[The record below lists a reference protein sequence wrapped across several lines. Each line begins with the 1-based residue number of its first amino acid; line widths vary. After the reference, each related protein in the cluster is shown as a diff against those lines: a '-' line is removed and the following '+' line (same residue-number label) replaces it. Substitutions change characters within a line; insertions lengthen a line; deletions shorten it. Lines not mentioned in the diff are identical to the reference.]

1 MTPEEYVES
10 MKDYMARGAAIVGGC
25 CGTTPEFIGKL
36 AEATPKAVA
45 ELSLIH
51 ILRMKRKYQWIL
63 CAGLIIFVIA
73 AFCVLV
79 SKDNKEEVKGAF
91 VREGGYQSECL
102 YQSAR
107 KCMSCASRD

>member
-1 MTPEEYVES
+1 MNEKLKMT
-10 MKDYMARGAAIVGGC
+10 DN
-25 CGTTPEFIGKL
+25 
-36 AEATPKAVA
+36 AEV
-45 ELSLIH
+45 I
-51 ILRMKRKYQWIL
+51 RMKRKYQWIL

-91 VREGGYQSECL
+91 VREGGISKCECL

>member
-1 MTPEEYVES
+1 MNEKLKMT
-10 MKDYMARGAAIVGGC
+10 DNN
-25 CGTTPEFIGKL
+25 
-36 AEATPKAVA
+36 AEV
-45 ELSLIH
+45 I
-51 ILRMKRKYQWIL
+51 RMKRKYQWIL

-102 YQSAR
+102 YQSA
-107 KCMSCASRD
+107 SRSSLFLRETDKRRQGSSAV

>member
-1 MTPEEYVES
+1 
-10 MKDYMARGAAIVGGC
+10 
-25 CGTTPEFIGKL
+25 
-36 AEATPKAVA
+36 
-45 ELSLIH
+45 
-51 ILRMKRKYQWIL
+51 MKRKYQWIL

-107 KCMSCASRD
+107 KCMSYASRD

>member
-1 MTPEEYVES
+1 MDPMCRT
-10 MKDYMARGAAIVGGC
+10 D
-25 CGTTPEFIGKL
+25 
-36 AEATPKAVA
+36 
-45 ELSLIH
+45 H
-51 ILRMKRKYQWIL
+51 
-63 CAGLIIFVIA
+63 FVIA

>member
-1 MTPEEYVES
+1 MNEKLKMT
-10 MKDYMARGAAIVGGC
+10 DNN
-25 CGTTPEFIGKL
+25 
-36 AEATPKAVA
+36 AEV
-45 ELSLIH
+45 I
-51 ILRMKRKYQWIL
+51 RMKRKYQWIL

-107 KCMSCASRD
+107 KCMSCASRDLNKGYHVPVLHRQGFGTENKESKCLSFYRKS

>member
-1 MTPEEYVES
+1 MNGGGGMTGG
-10 MKDYMARGAAIVGGC
+10 GAGG
-25 CGTTPEFIGKL
+25 GGGGGE
-36 AEATPKAVA
+36 
-45 ELSLIH
+45 
-51 ILRMKRKYQWIL
+51 YQWIL

>member
-1 MTPEEYVES
+1 MNEKLKMT
-10 MKDYMARGAAIVGGC
+10 DNN
-25 CGTTPEFIGKL
+25 
-36 AEATPKAVA
+36 AEV
-45 ELSLIH
+45 I
-51 ILRMKRKYQWIL
+51 RMKRKYQWIL

-79 SKDNKEEVKGAF
+79 SKDVNGAF

>member
-1 MTPEEYVES
+1 MNEKLKMT
-10 MKDYMARGAAIVGGC
+10 DNN
-25 CGTTPEFIGKL
+25 
-36 AEATPKAVA
+36 AEV
-45 ELSLIH
+45 I
-51 ILRMKRKYQWIL
+51 RMKRKYQWIL

-91 VREGGYQSECL
+91 VREGGCL

>member
-1 MTPEEYVES
+1 MNEKLKMT
-10 MKDYMARGAAIVGGC
+10 DNN
-25 CGTTPEFIGKL
+25 
-36 AEATPKAVA
+36 AEV
-45 ELSLIH
+45 I
-51 ILRMKRKYQWIL
+51 RMKRKVPVDPM
-63 CAGLIIFVIA
+63 CRTDHFVIA

-102 YQSAR
+102 YKSAR

>member
-1 MTPEEYVES
+1 MNEKLKMT
-10 MKDYMARGAAIVGGC
+10 DNN
-25 CGTTPEFIGKL
+25 
-36 AEATPKAVA
+36 AEV
-45 ELSLIH
+45 I
-51 ILRMKRKYQWIL
+51 RMKRKYQWIL

-91 VREGGYQSECL
+91 VSEGGYQSECL

>member
-1 MTPEEYVES
+1 MNEKLKMT
-10 MKDYMARGAAIVGGC
+10 DNN
-25 CGTTPEFIGKL
+25 
-36 AEATPKAVA
+36 AEV
-45 ELSLIH
+45 I
-51 ILRMKRKYQWIL
+51 RMKRKYQWIL

-79 SKDNKEEVKGAF
+79 SKDNKEEVNGALKKKKKN
-91 VREGGYQSECL
+91 QSECL